1 MASLFRPLNRCLL
14 ALKQANNAASVM
26 QQRLASSA
34 KPPFPP
40 PVEGSVNKPLDKA
53 VVDET
58 ADPKESCKFL
68 FKLIIFNI
76 LLYKKMCYT
85 QIWLIHGMFCTVL
98 KDLK

>member
-14 ALKQANNAASVM
+14 ALKQANNAANVM

-34 KPPFPP
+34 KLPFPP

-76 LLYKKMCYT
+76 IL
-85 QIWLIHGMFCTVL
+85 
-98 KDLK
+98 